1 MVNKEFIEFK
11 NYGRCIKLSNGIIE
25 VIATLDVGP
34 RIISFGFIGKENIMN
49 TEKDK
54 LAPIDGEGF
63 DKHFYKGAA
72 WNNYGGHRL
81 WASPEKSP
89 NTYYP
94 DCEPVEY
101 TVTDSGVILTPPPQ
115 NANCLQ
121 MQVELIMSDNK
132 PTMDVKHSMTNI
144 ADKEQDLALWAL
156 SVSAQDGVLIIP
168 LNTNDT
174 GLLHNRMISVW
185 PYTDISDD
193 RVFYGKKYITLRQDR
208 NATTPMKFGFDL
220 NKGETYYV
228 LGNSVFYKKYYP
240 NHPEGR
246 YPDGGVS
253 METYNCDLF
262 IEIETLSEQ
271 KVMAPGSTETH
282 LETWTMLEKPQELNE
297 KDNDSIDAFVKSL
310 K

>member
-1 MVNKEFIEFK
+1 MVTKEFTQFK
-11 NYGRCIKLSNGIIE
+11 NYGKCIKLSNGKIE
-25 VIATLDVGP
+25 AVATLDLGP
-34 RIISFGFIGKENIMN
+34 RIVFFGFVGGENIMN
-49 TEKDK
+49 TKKDEFVS
-54 LAPIDGEGF
+54 ACGEGF
-63 DKHFYKGAA
+63 DKHFYKGAK

-81 WASPEKSP
+81 WASPEKYP

-94 DCEPVEY
+94 DRDAVEY
-101 TVTDSGVILTPPPQ
+101 EITDNGVILTPPPQ
-115 NANCLQ
+115 TANGLQ
-121 MQVELIMSDNK
+121 MQMELIMSDNE

-168 LNTNDT
+168 LNTNNT

-185 PYTDISDD
+185 PYTDMSDD
-193 RVFYGKKYITLRQDR
+193 RVFYGKKYVTLHQDR
-208 NATTPMKFGFDL
+208 NAKSPMKFGFDL
-220 NKGETYYV
+220 NQGLAYYV
-228 LGNSVFYKKYYP
+228 LGNSVFEKKYYP
-240 NHPEGR
+240 NHPNGR

-253 METYNCDLF
+253 METYNCRLF

-282 LETWTMLEKPQELNE
+282 LETWTMLKKPQELNE
-297 KDNDSIDAFVKSL
+297 RDNDSIDAFVNAL